1 MRQTPDSIF
10 LAGFSNKY
18 ARNME
23 EAGGLQQAVNA
34 PIEGIENGE
43 RGGKDE
49 ARVFIDQVDV
59 FDLGHGASAH

>member
-1 MRQTPDSIF
+1 
-10 LAGFSNKY
+10 
-18 ARNME
+18 ME

-59 FDLGHGASAH
+59 FDLGHGASAHR